1 MKSKTSVAAVAKA
14 GIEKICQ
21 KCVVRFP
28 LASFLVAANALTER
42 RAVLPPANVK
52 TVAIYTEKD
61 SNENRRTSSDQGKEQ
76 NMHLRAASSHRYVF

>member
-52 TVAIYTEKD
+52 IVAMYTEKD
-61 SNENRRTSSDQGKEQ
+61 SNGNRRTSSDQGKEQ

>member
-28 LASFLVAANALTER
+28 LGSFLVAANALTER
-42 RAVLPPANVK
+42 RAALPPANVK

-61 SNENRRTSSDQGKEQ
+61 
-76 NMHLRAASSHRYVF
+76 